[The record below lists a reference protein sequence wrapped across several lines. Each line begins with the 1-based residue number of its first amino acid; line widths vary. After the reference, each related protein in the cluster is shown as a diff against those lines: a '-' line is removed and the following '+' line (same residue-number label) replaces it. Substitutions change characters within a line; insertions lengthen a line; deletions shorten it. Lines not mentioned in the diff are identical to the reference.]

1 MSAKSNYLEKR
12 VLDHFL
18 GTSSTSAPSNVY
30 LSLHTANPDE
40 DASGTELS
48 GNGYSRQVITFNPGH
63 ATNGTATNSSVEE
76 FTASGGNFGTV
87 THFGIWDASSS
98 GNMLYYGALTASKVI
113 ADGDTL
119 RFAADSITITEA

>member
-1 MSAKSNYLEKR
+1 MSAKSDYLEKR

-18 GTSSTSAPSNVY
+18 GISSTSSPTNVY
-30 LSLHTANPDE
+30 LSLHTANPTD

-48 GNGYSRQVITFNPGH
+48 GNNYSRQVITFNPTN
-63 ATNGTATNSSVEE
+63 ATTGVTTNSSVEE
-76 FTASGGNFGTV
+76 FTASGGAFGTV
-87 THFGIWDASSS
+87 SHFGIWDANAN
-98 GNMLYYGALTASKVI
+98 GNMLYYGELTAPKTI